1 MSKAPEQPAIDYPD
15 SDAGLDTAL
24 AAWLQDPG
32 GADAYRQDISF
43 RPPGGAHAA
52 PGAVE
57 QIAAQYRF
65 ARGEHGVSVTASLD
79 GRSLSLDA
87 PVRLE
92 PVSIPKPWG
101 RELWYTGMEVRGES
115 RVVAGEASLP
125 LSRYLALAPARLCR
139 RRPIVLL
146 KILDPA
152 ATPVAGD
159 LYFEV
164 HEHKREV
171 YVVTHVDPTAWPDG
185 TGAIRLGMSQSRRA
199 AFADD
204 DAFRNA
210 YLAAVKAYE
219 TVRRRIDGGERL
231 PPETETQLREA
242 MDGFTAFAPLRVGD
256 VVTVHPWQPHSLQ
269 HGVRV
274 VEFQTPTYERYIL
287 SFGQRVLTQNHWDTE
302 AVLDRI
308 DLGPPRPESLGPVAA
323 GIGQIA
329 DFDDFS
335 AFRVEIPPGVSRP
348 LEIELPYAVCMGV
361 EGRVSVNGL
370 ALDAE
375 EACFVPAS
383 ALPVTLA
390 NAAATPAVAL
400 VAAAKL

>member
-1 MSKAPEQPAIDYPD
+1 MDYPD

-24 AAWLQDPG
+24 AAWLQEPG
-32 GADAYRQDISF
+32 GADTYRQDISF
-43 RPPGGAHAA
+43 QGPGAA

-57 QIAAQYRF
+57 PLAAEYRF
-65 ARGEHGVSVTASLD
+65 ARGERGVSVDASL
-79 GRSLSLDA
+79 GGQSVSLDV

-92 PVSIPKPWG
+92 SVSIPKPWG
-101 RELWYTGMEVRGES
+101 RELWYTGMEERGES
-115 RVVAGEASLP
+115 RVVTAEASLP
-125 LSRYLALAPARLCR
+125 LSSYLALAPDRLCR

-146 KILDPA
+146 KILDPT

-164 HEHKREV
+164 HEEKREV

-185 TGAIRLGMSQSRRA
+185 EGAIRLGMSQSRRA
-199 AFADD
+199 AFTDD
-204 DAFRNA
+204 SAFREA

-219 TVRRRIDGGERL
+219 TVRRRMDGGERL
-231 PPETETQLREA
+231 SPEIETQLREA
-242 MDGFTAFAPLRVGD
+242 MDGFTALAPLRVGD
-256 VVTVHPWQPHSLQ
+256 VVTVQPWQPHSLQ

-308 DLGPPRPESLGPVAA
+308 ELDPPQPESFVPVAD
-323 GIGQIA
+323 GIQQIA

-348 LEIELPYAVCMGV
+348 LEVELPYAVCMGV
-361 EGRVSVNGL
+361 EGCVSVNGL
-370 ALDAE
+370 AVDAE

-390 NAAATPAVAL
+390 NAAATPAVTL
-400 VAAAKL
+400 VAAAGP